1 MEYNIYVEVAY
12 SGFVFLGQTSVN
24 LETAGRLRHSPRN
37 QIDGFLFGVK
47 MKTCSKCKK
56 EYPATLEYFS
66 KNVMGK
72 MGLSSQCKCCLNQT
86 RRLLP
91 KELLKTYYEN
101 KQKALKENP
110 ERKKARMDYK
120 KKYEKERPEWLKNI
134 KRLYY
139 ERHKDEIINKA
150 KEYRKNTPGY
160 SKLSHEKNAEKKS
173 NRRARKLAAGG
184 TFTKKDID
192 NKMVQQE
199 GKCFYCAKILGLYHV
214 DHFIPLAKG
223 GSNAAE
229 NIVIACPSC
238 NLRKGDLMPN
248 IFIELAK

>member
-1 MEYNIYVEVAY
+1 MD
-12 SGFVFLGQTSVN
+12 
-24 LETAGRLRHSPRN
+24 N
-37 QIDGFLFGVK
+37 QEFNNPPKLLLALIDSFNQPMWIIDKIG
-47 MKTCSKCKK
+47 
-56 EYPATLEYFS
+56 
-66 KNVMGK
+66 NVLM
-72 MGLSSQCKCCLNQT
+72 N
-86 RRLLP
+86 
-91 KELLKTYYEN
+91 
-101 KQKALKENP
+101 
-110 ERKKARMDYK
+110 D
-120 KKYEKERPEWLKNI
+120 
-134 KRLYY
+134 
-139 ERHKDEIINKA
+139 KA

-248 IFIELAK
+248 VFMKLVK